1 MKEASHSTVA
11 SRTSSSPLLY
21 VHSLVLLYLSYLYPR
36 SLASYIYSQARA
48 LVTVSASQPSLSH
61 RDPFYPVSPVALSLP
76 SSPCLCLPVSLL
88 FFFIFFYYRLN
99 SVFYSSV
106 PEEPLSCSY
115 CVLLPCLCVSSVAL
129 VIASRTWIS
138 FLDLGYLLVNFYP

>member
-48 LVTVSASQPSLSH
+48 LVIVSASQPSLSQ
-61 RDPFYPVSPVALSLP
+61 RDSFVLPRPSPSLSPF
-76 SSPCLCLPVSLL
+76 L
-88 FFFIFFYYRLN
+88 FL
-99 SVFYSSV
+99 
-106 PEEPLSCSY
+106 PLSSCEFT
-115 CVLLPCLCVSSVAL
+115 LLL
-129 VIASRTWIS
+129 
-138 FLDLGYLLVNFYP
+138 YLLLLSTKLCILQFSP